1 MRSWNETRKV
11 IWPKLGEIDSICMWS
26 VTLYAKGVAYESA
39 VVCLHA
45 PESHDHAHFSEFIS
59 VRLYSHLYTRG
70 SLTLSTL
77 AATYLFEIYRVHF
90 SFG

>member
-45 PESHDHAHFSEFIS
+45 PESYATPTS
-59 VRLYSHLYTRG
+59 VNLSVYVYTH
-70 SLTLSTL
+70 
-77 AATYLFEIYRVHF
+77 IYILEVV
-90 SFG
+90 